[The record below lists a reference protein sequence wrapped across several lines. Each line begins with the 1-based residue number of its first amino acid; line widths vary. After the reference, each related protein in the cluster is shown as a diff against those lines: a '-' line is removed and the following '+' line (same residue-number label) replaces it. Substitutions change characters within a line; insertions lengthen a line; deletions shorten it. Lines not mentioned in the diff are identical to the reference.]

1 MAAGQVIR
9 SRRRIA
15 GWLRVHRQ
23 YFQLITDFA
32 VVISVGIMVWLYF
45 AERQDAQALYKAQ
58 RQDQI
63 VTMRRTTAVEMIGM
77 RYNDRVVAAHQG
89 LSAYLFKNRKMIFD
103 LASRAP
109 DDRVLDFTI
118 PDQTNFDIVMLVDF
132 FTDVLQC
139 RDSEQCDEALI
150 DGAFKKDI
158 CALNANLEIFA
169 YPKLRSDN
177 SYGPQFAEKL
187 SKFSQKNCKNVLQ

>member
-32 VVISVGIMVWLYF
+32 VVISVGIMIWLYF
-45 AERQDAQALYKAQ
+45 AERQDAHDLYEAQ
-58 RQDQI
+58 RKDQI
-63 VTMRRTTAVEMIGM
+63 VSMQRTTAVQMIGM

-89 LSAYLFKNRKMIFD
+89 LSTYLFENRKKIFD
-103 LASRAP
+103 LASRPP
-109 DDRVLDFTI
+109 DDRVTDFAV
-118 PDQTNFDIVMLVDF
+118 PSQTTFDIVMLVDF

-139 RDSEQCDEALI
+139 RDSGQCDEALI

-158 CALNANLEIFA
+158 CALNANLEIFS
-169 YPKLRSDN
+169 YPKLRSDD
-177 SYGPQFAEKL
+177 SYGPQFAENL
-187 SKFSQKNCKNVLQ
+187 SEFSRKNCQKFVQ